1 MRRKLWNLA
10 MKALVRLSATITFL
24 LSFLFLAYVLFRGL
38 PYLNWQ
44 LIVLPPATWKTGSAS
59 SPTS

>member
-1 MRRKLWNLA
+1 MRRKLWNFA
-10 MKALVRLSATITFL
+10 MKALVRLSAAITFL
-24 LSFLFLAYVLFRGL
+24 LSFLLLAYILFRGL

-44 LIVLPPATWKTGSAS
+44 LISSAASYWKTGSAS